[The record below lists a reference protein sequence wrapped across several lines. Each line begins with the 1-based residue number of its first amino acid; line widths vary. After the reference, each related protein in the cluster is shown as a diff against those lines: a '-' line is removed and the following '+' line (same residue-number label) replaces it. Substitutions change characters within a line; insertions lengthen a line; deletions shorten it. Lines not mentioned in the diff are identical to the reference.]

1 MARGTAKVTVG
12 DEKHTLGRGQSMF
25 AARNVHYRIENIF
38 TAELLE
44 IIEIQTGDYL
54 GADDIV
60 RVEDDYERARL
71 QVPTDGS

>member
-1 MARGTAKVTVG
+1 
-12 DEKHTLGRGQSMF
+12 MF
-25 AARNVHYRIENIF
+25 ATRNVHYRIENIF

-60 RVEDDYERARL
+60 RVEDDYGRARL